1 MPVNKFALIRYRV
14 IDRCLLSQSHPY
26 PTKEDLRRA
35 CEEAL
40 YGSADERISIS
51 TIEKDLW
58 AMRNESELGYYAPIR
73 YDPLHRG
80 YAYEDPEYSIHDI
93 SLSADEWDAV
103 QFAARTLLQF
113 RDVPLFA
120 QFDQALGKIADRLSL
135 ASHENE
141 RELEAVVQFE
151 AASQIGGSEHLQL
164 LFQAIRERREVTL
177 YYRKF
182 GAAEAKPYRVHPY
195 LLKEYRNRW
204 YLIAWAPERQD
215 VLTFGLDRLEAA
227 ERTQEPFQV
236 NSEFDPDRFFA
247 HSIGITELD
256 AEPRHVVL
264 HCDAVQAHYLQ
275 TQPVHPSQRIAPLPD
290 GRFEIR
296 LYVLLTYE
304 LVHLILGAS
313 PAIEAVEPPE
323 LRNQVLE
330 ALEAARRLHR

>member
-14 IDRCLLSQSHPY
+14 IDRCLLSRSHPF

-73 YDPLHRG
+73 YDAQHRG
-80 YAYEDPEYSIHDI
+80 YCYEDPEYSIHDI
-93 SLSADEWDAV
+93 SLSEDEWDAV

-135 ASHENE
+135 AARENQHD
-141 RELEAVVQFE
+141 LEAVVQFE
-151 AASQIGGSEHLQL
+151 ANHQMGGSEHLQP
-164 LFQAIRERREVTL
+164 LFQAIRDRLEVVL
-177 YYRKF
+177 MYRKF
-182 GAAEAKPYRVHPY
+182 GAASARPYRVHPY

-204 YLIAWAPERQD
+204 YLIAWAPDRDD
-215 VLTFGLDRLEAA
+215 VLTFGLDRTEIIEVTDLTF
-227 ERTQEPFQV
+227 RVMPD
-236 NSEFDPDRFFA
+236 FDPDRFFA

-264 HCDAVQAHYLQ
+264 RCDAVQAHYFQ
-275 TQPVHPSQRIAPLPD
+275 TQPVHPSQRIFPLED
-290 GRFEIR
+290 GRYELR

-304 LVHLILGAS
+304 LVHLILGAA
-313 PAIEAVEPPE
+313 PAIEAVSPPE
-323 LRNQVLE
+323 LREQVRQ
-330 ALEAARRLHR
+330 ALHAASSLHV